1 LLPRFSTELG
11 SAPPA
16 RVLPFS
22 SGFFPQMKQT
32 WPKAAQALAAGA
44 TLADAAKAAG
54 VTQRTVR
61 NWRADEVAFAD
72 AVDDGRSRMLS
83 ESAGL
88 LAATTT
94 AAAHKLEEIIA
105 SGEERHALAASRVVL
120 DQAAKYR
127 SDRAIEDRIEALE
140 AAVNLRSW

>member
-1 LLPRFSTELG
+1 
-11 SAPPA
+11 
-16 RVLPFS
+16 
-22 SGFFPQMKQT
+22 MKQT

-61 NWRADEVAFAD
+61 NWRNDEVAFAD

-88 LAATTT
+88 LAAATT
-94 AAAHKLEEIIA
+94 AAARRLAEIVQ
-105 SGEERHALAASRVVL
+105 SEEERHALAAARVVL
-120 DQAAKYR
+120 DQAARYR
-127 SDRAIEDRIEALE
+127 SDRALEDRLAALE
-140 AAVNLRSW
+140 MAVGVRSSW